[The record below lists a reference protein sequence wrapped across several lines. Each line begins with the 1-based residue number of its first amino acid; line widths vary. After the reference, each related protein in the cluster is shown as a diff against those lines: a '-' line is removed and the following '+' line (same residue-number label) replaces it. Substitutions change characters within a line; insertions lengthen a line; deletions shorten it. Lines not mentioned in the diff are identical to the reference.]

1 MECIFKAKDH
11 IEACWDSIEE
21 CSIEGSVQS
30 QFIGAMLY
38 VAFNHCDGIQTLAQ
52 KKNFVSAYALVRPML
67 ETSFR
72 AMWLHSCA
80 TEEQIQ
86 SCMDNDKWKSAW
98 DLVQEIEAK
107 NGNTPILS
115 GIWSDVRPVLHS
127 YTHGGVQ
134 NAVRQLGFESSIM
147 PNLPELEVFQLMQT
161 VGLLS
166 WMILAEMID
175 LSKNE
180 SQLEVF
186 EKLGEGLSEWAFN
199 KERHPTRTARLL

>member
-1 MECIFKAKDH
+1 MECIFRARDH
-11 IEACWDSIEE
+11 IEACWTSIEE
-21 CSIEGSVQS
+21 CSIEGLAQS

-52 KKNFVSAYALVRPML
+52 KKNFASAYALVRPML

-72 AMWLHSCA
+72 AMWLHRCA
-80 TEEQIQ
+80 TEEQVQ

-98 DLVQEIEAK
+98 DLVQEIEAT

-134 NAVRQLGFESSIM
+134 NAVRQLGSENSIM
-147 PNLPELEVFQLMQT
+147 PNLPDLEVFQLMQT

-180 SQLEVF
+180 SQLAVF
-186 EKLGEGLSEWAFN
+186 EELGEGLSEWAFN
-199 KERHPTRTARLL
+199 KQRQPTQ

>member
-1 MECIFKAKDH
+1 MECIFEAREH
-11 IEACWDSIEE
+11 IERCWGAIVE
-21 CSIEGSVQS
+21 CSIDSSTHS

-38 VAFNHCDGIQTLAQ
+38 VAFNHCDGIQTLAKQ
-52 KKNFVSAYALVRPML
+52 KNFASACALVRPML

-72 AMWLHSCA
+72 AIWLHRCA

-86 SCMDNDKWKSAW
+86 RCLETDKWKSAW
-98 DLVQEIEAK
+98 DLIQEIEEK

-115 GIWSDVRPVLHS
+115 GIWSDVRPMLHS

-134 NAVRQLGFESSIM
+134 NAVRQLGYDNSIM
-147 PNLPELEVFQLMQT
+147 PNLPDLEIFQLMKT

-166 WMILAEMID
+166 WMILGEMID

-186 EKLGEGLSEWAFN
+186 EKLGKGLSEWAFN
-199 KERHPTRTARLL
+199 KQRQPTQ